1 MDKTGEPNA
10 ENENAVR
17 LLIENGCRIDLQTD
31 SYQEFFQNLTSLSK
45 KLFSNVDFG
54 LKTTNFRNLE
64 KETPLHMAARYAR
77 ADAAKQFLQCGA
89 DPNIKDIKGRT
100 PLHAAIA
107 SDSYGVFTIILNDR
121 NGFFTASRKP

>member
-31 SYQEFFQNLTSLSK
+31 SYQVNCHFFFKNYHFHQQYNFSK
-45 KLFSNVDFG
+45 KFYQ
-54 LKTTNFRNLE
+54 
-64 KETPLHMAARYAR
+64 ETPLHMAARYAR

-121 NGFFTASRKP
+121 NGF

>member
-1 MDKTGEPNA
+1 
-10 ENENAVR
+10 
-17 LLIENGCRIDLQTD
+17 
-31 SYQEFFQNLTSLSK
+31 
-45 KLFSNVDFG
+45 
-54 LKTTNFRNLE
+54 
-64 KETPLHMAARYAR
+64 MAARYAR

-121 NGFFTASRKP
+121 NGYFTDSRKLALKKWIENPYLGTVTNPIKDVVISKQNQKTDQLV